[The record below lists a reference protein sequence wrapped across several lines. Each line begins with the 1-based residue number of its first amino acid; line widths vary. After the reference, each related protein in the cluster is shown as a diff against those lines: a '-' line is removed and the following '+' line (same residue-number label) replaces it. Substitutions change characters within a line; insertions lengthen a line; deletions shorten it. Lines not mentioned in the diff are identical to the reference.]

1 MSAAGISSD
10 STDRKAVKVENVD
23 DIEVKPVEAIMVENV
38 DDIEVKPVEAIMVG
52 KSEAKGGNPAIEVNL
67 IWLTFF
73 VELSN

>member
-10 STDRKAVKVENVD
+10 STDRKAVK
-23 DIEVKPVEAIMVENV
+23 VENV